1 MARSVGS
8 RDQSGDDPT
17 SSFAAPAPSHFD
29 PSSYSF
35 PIDTQLAMEPTYTL
49 PQFAR
54 QLGEAASSV
63 EHAAAQLT
71 NLPAASNGNA
81 SGTATD
87 PAMAPPQT
95 SGQVSFMPTPT
106 RQSIDDSSDPGH
118 TPQTGD
124 KRKRSKT
131 SRACDECRRKK
142 VRCDAP
148 MEMDG
153 TPKTCTNCQK
163 AGVTCDFERKPMK
176 RGPSKGYI
184 KELAERVQ
192 QVEHVQKQ
200 ALRQS
205 LDAGS
210 LAGYAETFSP
220 DDSASAG
227 RRHFSFPDPR
237 NPFAPID
244 FQRDRIPSTGAWGS
258 TGMRPRDNGSLAIAP
273 DQFIP
278 ASAPGR
284 DASKQPETVKPFWTE
299 LEPSPPPSRP
309 RSDDPYAEL
318 EPLVVDRLHLSNYFK
333 HVHPLFA
340 LLPNVETVNRVVQG
354 SSAGLQ
360 HAFADV
366 IALLP
371 GANTPAVLNG
381 NHADPAAAR
390 NDTVTQL
397 LKSDLPSRTFENS
410 KELTSYIVKLAQEGT
425 ITGWDRGSLVC
436 VWVLLLLAVLCE
448 NDVTHIQGL
457 EVTKTD
463 LINSSLRLL
472 ESVREDDAASYAPDM
487 DKPQFDSLH
496 RQAFNCA
503 CLLSKLHALS
513 LGTSSREF
521 STSDDPNSGTMV
533 GYVDIANVPSEAG
546 FLTHASNT
554 IAMASC
560 LLHIDPYSPVGAQV
574 KRILTFTLF
583 EDTLKRYRPL
593 DLQSPIVQHT
603 KLFLDLLMSRHPDN
617 EYSVMTVLL
626 KASQLTDYLV
636 SDPRSSSSYNPVDM
650 HSWSLATITC
660 CEFAMHARDE
670 TYTKPA
676 VENLDRLRIALQ
688 KRSESFHQDYGH
700 SWFWAPS
707 KAMTDGYKMSHWADC
722 LSNMIDD
729 IRVRA
734 TTREEGGG
742 DGEGD
747 KTAVL
752 PNLSLL
758 LAGGWFR
765 VLYHY
770 RVKDESRV

>member
-1 MARSVGS
+1 MERSVSS
-8 RDQSGDDPT
+8 RDQSGDDPNST
-17 SSFAAPAPSHFD
+17 FAAPGPSHFD

-35 PIDTQLAMEPTYTL
+35 PIDTQLTMESNYTL
-49 PQFAR
+49 QPFAR

-71 NLPAASNGNA
+71 NLPAASNGGA
-81 SGTATD
+81 SGTTTD

-106 RQSIDDSSDPGH
+106 RRSVDDSSDPAH

-148 MEMDG
+148 TEMDG

-163 AGVTCDFERKPMK
+163 AGVACDFERKPMK

-220 DDSASAG
+220 DDSASAS

-244 FQRDRIPSTGAWGS
+244 FQRDRIPSTGAWGPS
-258 TGMRPRDNGSLAIAP
+258 GVRPRDNGSLAIAP

-278 ASAPGR
+278 ASASGR
-284 DASKQPETVKPFWTE
+284 DALKHSETVKPFWTE

-309 RSDDPYAEL
+309 RSDDPYANL

-333 HVHPLFA
+333 HVHSLFA
-340 LLPNVETVNRVVQG
+340 LLPEAEVVTRVAHG
-354 SSAGLQ
+354 SPAGLQ

-371 GANTPAVLNG
+371 GSTSPAVLNG
-381 NHADPAAAR
+381 NHADNSAAR
-390 NDTVTQL
+390 NDAMTQL
-397 LKSDLPSRTFENS
+397 PKSDLPSKTFENS
-410 KELTSYIVKLAQEGT
+410 EELTSYIVKRAEAFT
-425 ITGWDRGSLVC
+425 STGWDRGSLVR
-436 VWVLLLLAVLCE
+436 VWILLLLAVLYE
-448 NDVTHIQGL
+448 NDVMHIQGL
-457 EVTKTD
+457 DITKTD
-463 LINSSLRLL
+463 LINSSLRIL
-472 ESVREDDAASYAPDM
+472 ESKREEDAANYSPDL
-487 DKPQFDSLH
+487 DKSQFDH
-496 RQAFNCA
+496 ICRQAFNCA

-521 STSDDPNSGTMV
+521 STSDDPNSGAMV
-533 GYVDIANVPSEAG
+533 GYADIANVPSGAG

-560 LLHIDPYSPVGAQV
+560 LLHIDPCSPVGAQV

-583 EDTLKRYRPL
+583 EDTLKKYPPL
-593 DLQSPIVQHT
+593 DLQSPIVQQT

-617 EYSVMTVLL
+617 EYSAMTVLM
-626 KASQLTDYLV
+626 KASQLTDFLV
-636 SDPRSSSSYNPVDM
+636 GDPRSSMYYNPVDM
-650 HSWSLATITC
+650 HAWSLATITC
-660 CEFAMHARDE
+660 CEFAMHAREE

-676 VENLDRLRIALQ
+676 VENLGRLRTALQ
-688 KRSESFHQDYGH
+688 KRLEAFHQSYGY
-700 SWFWAPS
+700 STFWAP
-707 KAMTDGYKMSHWADC
+707 AGGATDEYRMSHWADC
-722 LSNMIDD
+722 LLNMIDD
-729 IRVRA
+729 VRVRA
-734 TTREEGGG
+734 ATREEGGG
-742 DGEGD
+742 DSAGD
-747 KTAVL
+747 NAAVL

-758 LAGGWFR
+758 LAEGWFR

-770 RVKDESRV
+770 RQKMDGQV